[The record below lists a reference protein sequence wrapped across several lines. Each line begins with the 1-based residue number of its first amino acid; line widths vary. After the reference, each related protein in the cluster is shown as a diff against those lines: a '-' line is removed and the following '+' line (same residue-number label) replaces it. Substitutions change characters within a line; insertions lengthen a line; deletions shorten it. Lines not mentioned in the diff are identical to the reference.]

1 MNFKKMVI
9 KTKDTLYL
17 VKVKLNYLASY
28 KGTYSNE
35 QSLNF
40 VIPIMVILFLGII
53 YIMTQRSGSGFVSF
67 ILIGAA
73 AITMF
78 YWVHVLKK
86 MTKEQKPVY
95 NAREQETKNWVY
107 DLIKGEG
114 DFVFVAEVPGPED
127 KIAVRL
133 SDGILYIRGSVGF
146 SKEVPIEGSNEM
158 KIVDF
163 KYRNGVLTLR
173 IK

>member
-1 MNFKKMVI
+1 
-9 KTKDTLYL
+9 LS
-17 VKVKLNYLASY
+17 SY

-40 VIPIMVILFLGII
+40 IIPIAVILFLGII
-53 YIMTQRSGSGFVSF
+53 YIMTQRADSGFVNF

-73 AITMF
+73 AVTMF
-78 YWVHVLKK
+78 YWVKVLKK
-86 MTKEQKPVY
+86 MAKEQKPQY
-95 NAREQETKNWVY
+95 TQSREQEVKNWVY
-107 DLIKGEG
+107 DLIKNEGE
-114 DFVFVAEVPGPED
+114 FVFVAEVPGPED

-133 SDGILYIRGSVGF
+133 VDGMLYVRGTMGF
-146 SKEVPIEGSNEM
+146 SKEIPIEGANSM
-158 KIVDF
+158 QIFDF